1 MGKARKCEND
11 SQGSDAATDQ
21 FIESMKPKFWNV
33 FIAIVII
40 SSIPLAFLTFFFF
53 SNKQF
58 GWVSNLSLG
67 KLFLFG
73 LIGGVR
79 GFIICGIQ
87 KQPSLLSNY
96 LKPRQPVSNYKR
108 ILLGF
113 SFLVSCVAMAGFV
126 YGVLFLVNG
135 GGDIQ
140 VNNSASFLIPKPG
153 QYTLWAS
160 SENMNDTS
168 VSTLASQLQ
177 IAQDQGNKIVQ
188 RQPLFMQV
196 VYRNNG
202 EKYLGICNF
211 QFPTSGSYHLL
222 MSSNQG
228 TEKIILHRSAWLGVM
243 LLTLFSF
250 LVGSSS
256 MLFCVY
262 LVWSGRIVLS
272 KLHERTVG

>member
-1 MGKARKCEND
+1 
-11 SQGSDAATDQ
+11 
-21 FIESMKPKFWNV
+21 MKTKFWNA
-33 FIAIVII
+33 FTIIVII
-40 SSIPLAFLTFFFF
+40 GSIPLGLLIFFFYG
-53 SNKQF
+53 SKQF
-58 GWVSNLSLG
+58 GWVGNLSLVI
-67 KLFLFG
+67 LFSFG

-79 GFIICGIQ
+79 GFIIYGIQ
-87 KQPSLLSNY
+87 KQPGPLSNY
-96 LKPRQPVSNYKR
+96 LKPRQPISNYKR

-113 SFLVSCVAMAGFV
+113 SFFVSCLAMVVFV

-140 VNNSASFLIPKPG
+140 VNNGASFLIQKPG

-160 SENMNDTS
+160 SENLSDSN
-168 VSTLASQLQ
+168 VSALANQLQ

-188 RQPLFMQV
+188 RQPLFMQT
-196 VYRNNG
+196 VYRNKG
-202 EKYLGICNF
+202 EKFLGICNF

-222 MSSNQG
+222 ISNDQE
-228 TEKIILHRSAWLGVM
+228 TKKIILHRSASLGLV

-262 LVWSGRIVLS
+262 LVWAGRILLPKARDQNHILTH
-272 KLHERTVG
+272 KLQH